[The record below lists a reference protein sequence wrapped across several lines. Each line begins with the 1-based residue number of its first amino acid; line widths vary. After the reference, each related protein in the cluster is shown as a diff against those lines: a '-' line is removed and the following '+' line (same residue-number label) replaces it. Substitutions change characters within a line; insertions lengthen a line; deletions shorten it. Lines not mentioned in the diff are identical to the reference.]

1 VFDYRAD
8 QFFCFHGD
16 RKSDGAVQLHLV
28 RAARSLEHIFVSR
41 MELEMTNPDYDKG
54 WNDAIEAAA
63 AAAEKEA
70 ASCEADNLTT
80 MAEQNWFPQGA
91 RAAAEAIRKLVR
103 SGK

>member
-1 VFDYRAD
+1 V
-8 QFFCFHGD
+8 
-16 RKSDGAVQLHLV
+16 
-28 RAARSLEHIFVSR
+28 HIFVSR

-91 RAAAEAIRKLVR
+91 RAAAEAIRKLLR